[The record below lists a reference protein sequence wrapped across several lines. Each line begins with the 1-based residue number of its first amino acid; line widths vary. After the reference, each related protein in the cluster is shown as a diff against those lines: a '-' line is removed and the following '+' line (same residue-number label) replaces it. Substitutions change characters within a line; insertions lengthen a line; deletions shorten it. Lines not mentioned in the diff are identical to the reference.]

1 MYLLGEQPAYAD
13 QLINRL
19 QSIPTQL
26 LDGLAPAGSPL
37 QLKRAEDLAKMLP
50 GNQLFI
56 IENGLLHAVV
66 DERPLFYL
74 QEGDLVGL
82 RQGLDMPSCRYSSE
96 EQLSLIPYSRSE
108 VFKHIYASEQRQELF
123 IQYLIGHTALL
134 SDALARLKQP
144 EIRPSTGFQHF
155 AAGEELIHQGDV
167 ADNVFIIIEG
177 HAEAYVDG
185 HKVGDVQKD
194 EIFGAMAVFTREKR
208 SATVLA
214 SEPCTV
220 MVIPKEQFLSLM
232 QSNPRIAHSLIESM
246 AKRIDLLNKEV
257 TQLRLP
263 AEASCPPPCTIN
275 NPTLR
280 RVVCLW
286 AEQVAGRS
294 IKKFA

>member
-13 QLINRL
+13 QLINHL
-19 QSIPTQL
+19 QSIPVRL
-26 LDGLAPAGSPL
+26 LEGLAPSGTPL
-37 QLKRAEDLAKMLP
+37 HVQRTDDLAQSLP

-56 IENGLLHAVV
+56 IESGLLHAVV

-74 QEGDLVGL
+74 QEGDLLGL

-96 EQLSLIPYSRSE
+96 ENISLIPYQRSE
-108 VFKHIYASEQRQELF
+108 VFKHIYASEERQEMFLH
-123 IQYLIGHTALL
+123 YLIGHTALL

-144 EIRPSTGFQHF
+144 DVRPATGFQHF
-155 AAGEELIHQGDV
+155 AAGEELIHQGDI

-177 HAEAYVDG
+177 HAEAFVDG
-185 HKVGDVQKD
+185 HKVGDVVKD

-208 SATVLA
+208 SASVVA

-232 QSNPRIAHSLIESM
+232 QSNPRISHSLIESM
-246 AKRIDLLNKEV
+246 ARRIDLLNKEI

-263 AEASCPPPCTIN
+263 AEA
-275 NPTLR
+275 
-280 RVVCLW
+280 
-286 AEQVAGRS
+286 
-294 IKKFA
+294 